1 MFTSLQNVIP
11 SHLMDGKLHDFKGIK
26 TTGVAN
32 PDGDKAFDPEDLP
45 KPPATLQFM
54 DRKAV
59 LES

>member
-1 MFTSLQNVIP
+1 
-11 SHLMDGKLHDFKGIK
+11 MDGKLHDFKGIK